1 MKSKILFL
9 SGILLVSTTLMLRS
23 QDDLKLSGIDIPY
36 KKVVLENGLTVII
49 HEDHKAPV
57 VAVNVWYHVGS
68 KNEKP
73 GRTGFAHLFEHL
85 MFNGS
90 EHFDDDYFKA
100 LDKIGA
106 TDLNGTTNN
115 DRTNYF
121 ETVPVSAL
129 DRVLW
134 LESDR
139 MGYMVNAIS
148 QEKLDEQRGVVQNE
162 KRQYENEPFGNVDE
176 YMSKA
181 VYPSDHPYSWTVIG
195 SMEDLS
201 AASLDDVKNWF
212 KTYYTPNNAVL
223 VIAGDIQTDEAIEKV
238 KKYFGA
244 IPPGQPIVKME
255 AWTAKRT
262 GTIKQV
268 MQDRVNQER
277 LYKVWN
283 VPADGTYD
291 ANMLD
296 IVSQILSSGKNSRFY
311 KRLVYDEQLVSSIYS
326 YVAGN
331 EIASLFTI
339 QTDLKPGADIDRVN
353 AIIDEEIQKLIL
365 EGPGTEELE
374 KVKTKNFA
382 SMIRGMERVGGF
394 GGKSDILARSQVYFG
409 NPDQYK
415 LYLQDI
421 LKAKPEEI
429 KKAANDW
436 LTDGEYILEVKP
448 FPKFEA
454 SASDVDRT
462 SLPELGTPPEIN
474 FPEFERATL
483 SNGLKV
489 VLAKRTT
496 VPVVNLILNINGG
509 YSSDILSSPGTA
521 KLAMNMLDEGTKDM
535 SALEIS
541 EELERLGSQMGTG
554 SGLDQSIISLNS
566 LKANLEQSLKIMADV
581 IVHPSFPE
589 SELDRLRKDQLIAI
603 QREKMQPNG
612 MALRIFPQYLY
623 GKNHPYGMPMTGS
636 GFETSV
642 ENISRKEI
650 LEYYNTWIKPN
661 NATLIV
667 VGDITMTELV
677 PQLEKYLSGWKK
689 GNLPQLKIASVAH
702 ASKPIIYLM
711 DRPGSIQSLII
722 AGNLTEPFGK
732 ANEAAVDVMNSIIG
746 GEFTSRINMNLREDK
761 HWSYGANT
769 FVINVKAQRPF
780 LAFTSVQSD
789 KTMESVK
796 EIQQELIG
804 FIGQKPATKEEIQK
818 NKENK
823 ILQIPGNHE
832 TMSDI
837 AGDISTIVS
846 YNLDDD
852 YFEKYTEKLKN
863 LDSEEVVKA
872 SKNVIQPN
880 ALVWVVVGD
889 RATIEK
895 PLESLGI
902 EIRNIDSDGNLIQ
915 D

>member
-9 SGILLVSTTLMLRS
+9 SWMLLASMTLTLS
-23 QDDLKLSGIDIPY
+23 AQDDIKLSGIDIPY
-36 KKVVLENGLTVII
+36 KKVVLSNGLTVII

-57 VAVNVWYHVGS
+57 VAINVWYHVGS

-90 EHFDDDYFKA
+90 EHFDDDYFNA
-100 LDKIGA
+100 LDKVGA

-121 ETVPVSAL
+121 ETVPVSAF

-139 MGYMVNAIS
+139 MGFMVNAIS

-212 KTYYTPNNAVL
+212 KTYYFPNNAVL

-255 AWTAKRT
+255 SWTAKRT
-262 GTIKQV
+262 GKIKQV

-283 VPADGTYD
+283 VPADGTYE

-296 IVSQILSSGKNSRFY
+296 IVSQILSSGKNSRLY
-311 KRLVYDEQLVSSIYS
+311 KRLVYDEQLVSSIVS

-339 QTDLKPGADIDRVN
+339 QTDLKPSADIDKVN
-353 AIIDEEIQKLIL
+353 AIIDEEIQKLIDS
-365 EGPGTEELE
+365 GPQGEELE

-382 SMIRGMERVGGF
+382 SMVRGMERVGGF
-394 GGKSDILARSQVYFG
+394 GGKSDILARSQIYFN

-415 LYLQDI
+415 LYLKDI
-421 LKAKPEEI
+421 LNAKPEEI
-429 KKAANDW
+429 TKAAKDW

-462 SLPELGTPPEIN
+462 TLPELGVPPTIN

-496 VPVVNLILNINGG
+496 VPVVKLILNINGG

-541 EELERLGSQMGTG
+541 EELEKLGSQLGIG
-554 SGLDQSIISLNS
+554 SGLDQSYVSLNS
-566 LKANLEQSLKIMADV
+566 LKANLEPSIKIMAD
-581 IVHPSFPE
+581 IISRPSFPE
-589 SELDRLRKDQLIAI
+589 SELERLRKDQLIAI
-603 QREKMQPNG
+603 QREKMQPEG

-623 GKNHPYGMPMTGS
+623 GKDHPYGMPMTGS
-636 GFETSV
+636 GFEKSV
-642 ENISRKEI
+642 ENISRKDI
-650 LEYYNTWIKPN
+650 LDYYNTWIKPN

-667 VGDITMTELV
+667 VGDISLKELV
-677 PQLEKYLSGWKK
+677 PQLEKYLSSEGT
-689 GNLPQLKIASVAH
+689 GP
-702 ASKPIIYLM
+702 
-711 DRPGSIQSLII
+711 
-722 AGNLTEPFGK
+722 
-732 ANEAAVDVMNSIIG
+732 
-746 GEFTSRINMNLREDK
+746 
-761 HWSYGANT
+761 
-769 FVINVKAQRPF
+769 
-780 LAFTSVQSD
+780 
-789 KTMESVK
+789 
-796 EIQQELIG
+796 
-804 FIGQKPATKEEIQK
+804 
-818 NKENK
+818 
-823 ILQIPGNHE
+823 
-832 TMSDI
+832 
-837 AGDISTIVS
+837 ST
-846 YNLDDD
+846 
-852 YFEKYTEKLKN
+852 
-863 LDSEEVVKA
+863 
-872 SKNVIQPN
+872 
-880 ALVWVVVGD
+880 
-889 RATIEK
+889 
-895 PLESLGI
+895 
-902 EIRNIDSDGNLIQ
+902 
-915 D
+915 